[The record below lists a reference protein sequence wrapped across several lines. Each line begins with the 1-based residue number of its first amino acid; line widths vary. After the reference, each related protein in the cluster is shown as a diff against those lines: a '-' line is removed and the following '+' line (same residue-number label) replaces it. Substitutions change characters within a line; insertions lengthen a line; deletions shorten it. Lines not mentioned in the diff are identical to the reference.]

1 MEAEYASRV
10 IGETT
15 VLARSESS
23 EREHVTYAEA
33 ARKLM
38 NPNEIRSLP
47 LWDLLV
53 LMGNTPPI
61 IVKNRP
67 YFQQP
72 ELNARIRLPYLPP
85 TRVHPIPPEPPAS
98 IPAPEH
104 PPTLTPPPQAI
115 QPRDDDAYLM
125 GFDEDMPDGESV

>member
-1 MEAEYASRV
+1 V

-23 EREHVTYAEA
+23 EQDRVTYAEA

-72 ELNARIRLPYLPP
+72 ELQARIRLPYLPP
-85 TRVHPIPPEPPAS
+85 TRVHPIPPEPPGS
-98 IPAPEH
+98 IPPSSVSE
-104 PPTLTPPPQAI
+104 PPTLTPPLST
-115 QPRDDDAYLM
+115 QPRSDDAYLM
-125 GFDEDMPDGESV
+125 GFDEEI